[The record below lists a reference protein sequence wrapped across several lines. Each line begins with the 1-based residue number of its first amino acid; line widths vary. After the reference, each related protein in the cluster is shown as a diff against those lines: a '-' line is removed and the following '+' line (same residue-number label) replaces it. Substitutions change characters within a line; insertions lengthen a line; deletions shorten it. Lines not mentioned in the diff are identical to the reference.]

1 MTDFDLD
8 RLGDVWRR
16 QPDLAEIEEL
26 LRSAGKARRR
36 AQISQIVDAVGAV
49 VAIIVVAAFVILN
62 PRPEFLA
69 LGGATMFAL
78 LVSNIRLRK
87 LRQVELRG
95 LTGGAEDMIEQS
107 IERVEKTISYQRL
120 CLFALMPVLIAG
132 YSAVSLLA
140 DHSGGGLLDSV
151 LGSAPAVRV
160 LGVGA
165 GLGAMAGLTFLLAA
179 SLRRARRELGKLC
192 AMRNAYREERGIDR
206 MSRPDS
212 R

>member
-1 MTDFDLD
+1 MSDFDLD

-16 QPDLAEIEEL
+16 RPDPAEIEEL

-69 LGGATMFAL
+69 LGGATMFVL

-95 LTGGAEDMIEQS
+95 LTGSAEDMIDQS
-107 IERVEKTISYQRL
+107 IERVEKAINYQRL
-120 CLFALMPVLIAG
+120 CLFAMPVLIAG
-132 YSAVSLLA
+132 YSAVSLLV
-140 DHSGGGLLDSV
+140 DHSGGGLLDFIF
-151 LGSAPAVRV
+151 GSTPAVRV
-160 LGVGA
+160 LWVGA
-165 GLGAMAGLTFLLAA
+165 GIGAMAGLTLLLAA
-179 SLRRARRELGKLC
+179 SLRRERRELGKLC
-192 AMRNAYREERGIDR
+192 AMRDAYRDERESTG
-206 MSRPDS
+206 
-212 R
+212 